1 MIEQGTAQELVSR
14 LTEVEERLGR
24 LLVSGWRQAGAEA
37 SELRQAADELA
48 EAGLDGIAA
57 RVMAVAQA
65 QSAEAA
71 LPAIALA
78 SSACRLMRA
87 RLPGAPMPA
96 DWTPLVPPKRRA
108 ASGTDT
114 LLPISCLLLDGREV
128 WACLWVARN
137 RCILLEPPFPAEE
150 APAEP
155 EQAPQ
160 GGGVF
165 GKLKRRIG
173 LIAED
178 AVPTAS
184 RWLNERLRG
193 TLVWQARHPLGAEA
207 DLACCTL
214 DRAEWVAEADE
225 QKTLSPFRQKLAANA
240 LEDGLTMSWTAGGL
254 RVVALNR
261 ADSAAYCWLDPSG
274 PALLAASL
282 DTTVWSVAWTDGSAV
297 LPLAFLAPGW
307 GGRAPRLVHLLPGSP
322 SDVLS
327 TAV

>member
-1 MIEQGTAQELVSR
+1 MTTPIHPGVPIARRGLMLVLSSPSGAGKTTISR
-14 LTEVEERLGR
+14 
-24 LLVSGWRQAGAEA
+24 
-37 SELRQAADELA
+37 
-48 EAGLDGIAA
+48 
-57 RVMAVAQA
+57 
-65 QSAEAA
+65 
-71 LPAIALA
+71 
-78 SSACRLMRA
+78 
-87 RLPGAPMPA
+87 
-96 DWTPLVPPKRRA
+96 
-108 ASGTDT
+108 
-114 LLPISCLLLDGREV
+114 LLLDGREV

-282 DTTVWSVAWTDGSAV
+282 DTIRIDLHTSLATISTVPRSRPSSSVNMRCS
-297 LPLAFLAPGW
+297 
-307 GGRAPRLVHLLPGSP
+307 RRP
-322 SDVLS
+322 S
-327 TAV
+327 T